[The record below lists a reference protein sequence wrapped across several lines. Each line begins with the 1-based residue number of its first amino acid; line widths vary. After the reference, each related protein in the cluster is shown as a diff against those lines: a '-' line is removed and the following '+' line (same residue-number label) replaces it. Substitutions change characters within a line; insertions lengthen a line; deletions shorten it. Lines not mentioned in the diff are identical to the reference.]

1 MLKRSWPFFCFC
13 LFSFNFFPPQGLA
26 RTLAFLGWYKQYLI
40 QFPDRCLRSPDG
52 EYLILAN
59 ISLELMPLDAP
70 PQDASESAPSK
81 GRVVEAKEAEVELRL
96 NSLAENRIGDGET
109 KTKDGNEQRGD
120 ELASN
125 YAESASPR
133 TRSSSSSES
142 SEGDAN
148 GSSKIVRS
156 GAPAEPRSLSRPSK
170 TTPSVG
176 GSKDLDSKVEA
187 TPVRTPCPC
196 VGAWVGVRV
205 RASLLLYLRSSCH
218 TNLFG
223 LSYLSAF

>member
-1 MLKRSWPFFCFC
+1 M
-13 LFSFNFFPPQGLA
+13 
-26 RTLAFLGWYKQYLI
+26 
-40 QFPDRCLRSPDG
+40 
-52 EYLILAN
+52 EAN
-59 ISLELMPLDAP
+59 
-70 PQDASESAPSK
+70 
-81 GRVVEAKEAEVELRL
+81 EAEDEPCSAFG
-96 NSLAENRIGDGET
+96 NSLAEDRIGDGET
-109 KTKDGNEQRGD
+109 KTEDGKERRGD

-148 GSSKIVRS
+148 GSSNIVRS
-156 GAPAEPRSLSRPSK
+156 GAPAEPRSLSRPSE

-218 TNLFG
+218 TNPFG

>member
-1 MLKRSWPFFCFC
+1 
-13 LFSFNFFPPQGLA
+13 
-26 RTLAFLGWYKQYLI
+26 
-40 QFPDRCLRSPDG
+40 
-52 EYLILAN
+52 
-59 ISLELMPLDAP
+59 MPLDAP

-148 GSSKIVRS
+148 GSSNIVRS
-156 GAPAEPRSLSRPSK
+156 GAPAEPRSLSRLSEAM
-170 TTPSVG
+170 PSVG
-176 GSKDLDSKVEA
+176 GSKDLDSVGA
-187 TPVRTPCPC
+187 TTVRIPCPC
-196 VGAWVGVRV
+196 VGAWVGARV